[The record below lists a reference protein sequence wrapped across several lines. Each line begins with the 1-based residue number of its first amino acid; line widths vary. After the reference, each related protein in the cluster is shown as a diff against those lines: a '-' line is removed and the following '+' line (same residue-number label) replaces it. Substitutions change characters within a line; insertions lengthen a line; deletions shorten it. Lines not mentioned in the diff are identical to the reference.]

1 MKINPL
7 LLALLNAKLISNARF
22 LAAMFSTQ
30 AYSDAGGPH
39 RRG

>member
-1 MKINPL
+1 MTKPL
-7 LLALLNAKLISNARF
+7 FLALLNAKLISQAHW

-30 AYSDAGGPH
+30 TYGAAGGPH